1 MRCRALLVTLLAILC
16 SSSSRAAAGPSAGA
30 TRQTAPPEIASYR
43 MEVRLDPAA
52 KTVAGSERITYR
64 NPSQD
69 TLHELWLR
77 LYLKAF
83 SRPDTLWMRESAAD
97 RVALASTRAAWAI
110 SPSAPSAW
118 PAAAICWRARPSPTP

>member
-52 KTVAGSERITYR
+52 KTLAGSERITYR
-64 NPSQD
+64 NPSHD
-69 TLHELWLR
+69 TLPDLR
-77 LYLKAF
+77 LRLSLKAF
-83 SRPDTLWMRESAAD
+83 RRPRSLCLRGSGGGSRGFTIDTGHLGD
-97 RVALASTRAAWAI
+97 CPL
-110 SPSAPSAW
+110 
-118 PAAAICWRARPSPTP
+118 